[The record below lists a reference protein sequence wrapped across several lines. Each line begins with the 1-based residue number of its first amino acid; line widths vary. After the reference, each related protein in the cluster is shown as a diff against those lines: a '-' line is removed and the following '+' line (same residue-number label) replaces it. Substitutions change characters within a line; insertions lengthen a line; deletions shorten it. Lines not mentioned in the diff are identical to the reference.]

1 MHMLEQVC
9 HNASSPS
16 LNNVCMDI
24 ADFVDDMWI
33 FSVCLTG
40 CPDVVTCRS
49 GGYFC
54 GWSSPAGE
62 WVRTMSI
69 AHFMP
74 HVPMLGIRSG
84 AKCVEFRCP
93 PRKLDGKGNGDWVPL
108 GMNGMTMSVDVLNE
122 LETKGIALVDYD
134 SKGCWNL
141 ILVSEK
147 TQESFWIRFHVDECT
162 Y

>member
-24 ADFVDDMWI
+24 ADFVDDMWV
-33 FSVCLTG
+33 FSACLT
-40 CPDVVTCRS
+40 DSHCRS

-54 GWSSPAGE
+54 DKYSPAGA
-62 WVRTMSI
+62 WLRTMSI

-84 AKCVEFRCP
+84 AKCYV
-93 PRKLDGKGNGDWVPL
+93 
-108 GMNGMTMSVDVLNE
+108 
-122 LETKGIALVDYD
+122 
-134 SKGCWNL
+134 
-141 ILVSEK
+141 
-147 TQESFWIRFHVDECT
+147 
-162 Y
+162 